1 MKTRETWIFCLVLG
15 MALLMPSCGKK
26 GPPFLP
32 KEPFDVRVRDLRG
45 EAKEGSV
52 FLKGQ
57 VVGTKEGDS
66 VQGARVDYAQYP
78 VDEPPCDG
86 CPIQYRGSYNFG
98 PEVIT
103 ETGFYCEAPVDLR
116 GQLCFFRV
124 YLIGPDDAVGPVS
137 NTVRVVVD

>member
-1 MKTRETWIFCLVLG
+1 LKGDKTWIFCLVLG
-15 MALLMPSCGKK
+15 MVLVMPSCGKK

-32 KEPFDVRVRDLRG
+32 KKSFDVRVRDLRG
-45 EAKEGSV
+45 EGKEGSA

-57 VVGTKEGDS
+57 VVGGEEKDR

-86 CPIQYRGSYNFG
+86 CPIEFRGSYDFG

-103 ETGFYCEAPVDLR
+103 ETGFDCEVPVDLR
-116 GQLCFFRV
+116 GQLYFFRV
-124 YLIGPDDAVGPVS
+124 YLIGPDDGLGPVS